1 MELSIIMPV
10 YNEER
15 TLEKIVSRVQ
25 KAKISKVKKEIVIVN
40 DASKDN
46 TEKVIKQLKK
56 RYKNIKSFSHAKN
69 KGKGAAIQ
77 TALKHISGGIIVIQ
91 DGDTEYNPEDF
102 KRLIQPI
109 LDNQVKV
116 VYGSRMLGNRTG
128 FVFYSYYF
136 GNKFLTLLTR
146 ILYQQKITDMETCYK
161 MMSREVI
168 DKIQPLESNRF
179 DIEPEITAKIIKNG
193 YKILEIPINYNCRS
207 FEQGK
212 KIRWQDGIIAI
223 YKLFKYRFFN

>member
-1 MELSIIMPV
+1 
-10 YNEER
+10 
-15 TLEKIVSRVQ
+15 
-25 KAKISKVKKEIVIVN
+25 
-40 DASKDN
+40 
-46 TEKVIKQLKK
+46 
-56 RYKNIKSFSHAKN
+56 
-69 KGKGAAIQ
+69 
-77 TALKHISGGIIVIQ
+77 
-91 DGDTEYNPEDF
+91 
-102 KRLIQPI
+102 
-109 LDNQVKV
+109 
-116 VYGSRMLGNRTG
+116 
-128 FVFYSYYF
+128 
-136 GNKFLTLLTR
+136 
-146 ILYQQKITDMETCYK
+146 METCYK